1 MSDTPNVYSLPEQQI
16 KIYLEALVR
25 QIGHNDAYENRVVAK
40 VGQHMVEVYTSFD
53 MYEIAVFHEASREL
67 FAYAKYDRD
76 KGTLLYTLRYHLISG
91 CLNDLIAQD
100 V

>member
-16 KIYLEALVR
+16 KVYLEALVR

-53 MYEIAVFHEASREL
+53 MYEIAVFHETSREL

-76 KGTLLYTLRYHLISG
+76 KGALLHTLRYH
-91 CLNDLIAQD
+91 
-100 V
+100 